1 MDQDNFIF
9 IKRHLARLINV
20 SFVQIICIVILSLF
34 PGTTKSQIGI
44 KLGTTISNFYYT
56 DRNMDPYLAFDI
68 DLRPYLGYDIEGPQL
83 GDQKPLISASVSVY
97 YNFKL
102 SNRFGLRPEISF
114 TQKGVSFNQF
124 EYERVIY
131 KVIINYLEIP
141 LSIAYQFIK
150 KEKFITELYL
160 GGFAAFNMGAVK
172 KVANHNSQVEKTKID
187 NTNKVDGGI
196 HLGLTFKYKISEDFV
211 LLDLRLF
218 EGLSDIFTMPE
229 DQPKLYYSTQ
239 KTKITGVNIT
249 IGYEF

>member
-1 MDQDNFIF
+1 MSGRLKVSMTHFIF
-9 IKRHLARLINV
+9 II
-20 SFVQIICIVILSLF
+20 ILSIL
-34 PGTTKSQIGI
+34 PGTIKAQIGI

-56 DRNMDPYLAFDI
+56 DKNMDPYIGFDI

-83 GDQKPLISASVSVY
+83 GDQKPLVSPFVSVY

-102 SNRFGLRPEISF
+102 SNRFVLRPEISY
-114 TQKGVSFNQF
+114 TQKGVNFSQF
-124 EYERVIY
+124 EYERVTY

-150 KEKFITELYL
+150 KEKFITALYL

-172 KVANHNSQVEKTKID
+172 KVANHNSPVEKTKIE
-187 NTNKVDGGI
+187 NAKKVDAGI
-196 HLGLTFKYKISEDFV
+196 NLGLTFKYKIGEDFI

-218 EGLSDIFTMPE
+218 EGLSDIFHMPD
-229 DQPKLYYSTQ
+229 DQVKLYYSTQ

-249 IGYEF
+249 LGYEF